1 MDLIETTLHK
11 LGIALPSPVAAVAN
25 YIPAVRTGQLVYV
38 SGQLCFGAD
47 GRIAEAH
54 RGKLGLAVSEAHGRE
69 AARLCALNILAQ
81 LKFITGDLDQVVQ
94 CVRLCGFV
102 NAHVGFTALP
112 QVMNG
117 ASDLMV
123 DVFGATGRHSR
134 TTVGVAELPL
144 DAAVEIDAVF
154 EVTGKGRLE

>member
-1 MDLIETTLHK
+1 MGHIETTLHK
-11 LGIALPSPVAAVAN
+11 LGLALPSPAAPVAN
-25 YIPAVRTGQLVYV
+25 YIPAVRTGHLVYV

-47 GRIAEAH
+47 GQIAEAH
-54 RGKLGLAVSEAHGRE
+54 RGKLGLGISEAHGRE
-69 AARLCALNILAQ
+69 AAKLCALNILAQ
-81 LKFITGDLDQVVQ
+81 LKTSIGDLDQVVR

-123 DVFGATGRHSR
+123 DVFGPNGRHTR

-154 EVTGKGRLE
+154 EVA